1 MIDNLKS
8 QIGQMVVVRACGH
21 LFDHQIRYPAW
32 EAPNQKLKYWLQDGN
47 IGGVILLGGGVGDL
61 ALRTRQLQSWAKT
74 PLFIAADIEEG
85 VGQRFP
91 GATWFP
97 PPMACG
103 TIATQNPA
111 LGEEYAYQMGAIT
124 AKEALALGI
133 NWILAPVVD
142 VNNNP
147 TNPVINVR
155 AFGETPEIVG
165 NLGTAFIR
173 GTKEYPVLSTAKH
186 FPGHGDTSTD
196 SHLNLPSIPHDHDRL
211 NQVEIPPFQKA
222 ITAGVDSVMSAHLLI
237 PAWDAKFPATLS
249 PKILTEQL
257 RQKLGFDGL
266 IITDA
271 LIMGGVAKFATPEEI
286 AVMAVLAGADI
297 LLMPDDPEVAI
308 EAVFKAVQTGKISLE
323 RIESSLKKIAFAKE
337 KIAFS
342 TQDIASE
349 LDNPQAQEVA
359 KNIVKDSLITGGSLP
374 ASTTNL
380 GKDSKPLNLIILD
393 NALDCDFLARH
404 TPGITIPQQ
413 LGCQLQ
419 LIDSCSPNLEFDED
433 QEILLQI
440 FVRGNPFRG
449 TAELSNSRQS
459 LIKNLLRRKK
469 IIALL
474 MYGSPYLWKWLKP
487 HLSKDIPWIFSYGQ
501 MPLAQE
507 TVFEA
512 LFNSID
518 VTNSRQGAFI

>member
-21 LFDHQIRYPAW
+21 LFDHQILYPAW
-32 EAPNQKLKYWLQDGN
+32 EAPNQKLKYWLQDWN
-47 IGGVILLGGGVGDL
+47 VGGVILLGGGVGDL
-61 ALRTRQLQSWAKT
+61 ALRTQQLQSWAKT

-103 TIATQNPA
+103 AIALKDPA

-133 NWILAPVVD
+133 NWILAPVMD
-142 VNNNP
+142 VNNNSA
-147 TNPVINVR
+147 NPVINVR
-155 AFGETPEIVG
+155 AFGETPEVVG

-196 SHLNLPSIPHDHDRL
+196 SHLHLPSIPHDHSRL

-222 ITAGVDSVMSAHLLI
+222 IAAGVDSVMSAHLLI
-237 PAWDAKFPATLS
+237 PAWDAKLPATIS

-266 IITDA
+266 IVTDA

-308 EAVFKAVQTGKISLE
+308 EAVFKAVQTGKIPLE

-342 TQDIASE
+342 TQDITSE

-374 ASTTNL
+374 VSTINL
-380 GKDSKPLNLIILD
+380 SKNSKPLNLIILD

-413 LGCQLQ
+413 LGYQLQ
-419 LIDSCSPNLEFDED
+419 LIDSCSPSLEFDEE
-433 QEILLQI
+433 QEILIQI

-449 TAELSNSRQS
+449 TAELSNSGES

-474 MYGSPYLWKWLKP
+474 MYGSPYMWKWLKP

-507 TVFEA
+507 TIFEA